1 MIRESEKTLS
11 GTKDGA
17 IEIEGSKKG
26 DKPFTSMSTEKKNAT
41 KYKYECQKVPYK
53 SKKEAKK
60 AAESQT
66 GRKGV
71 KYKVHNC
78 KLCSEWH
85 IYSANLKQIQHN
97 RQHSRGGRSLRRKK
111 TSRRRRK

>member
-1 MIRESEKTLS
+1 MI
-11 GTKDGA
+11 
-17 IEIEGSKKG
+17 
-26 DKPFTSMSTEKKNAT
+26 TSMSTEKKHAT
-41 KYKYECQKVPYK
+41 RYKYECQKVPYE

-60 AAESQT
+60 AAKSQT
-66 GRKGV
+66 GRNGV

-85 IYSANLKQIQHN
+85 IYSANLKQLKHN
-97 RQHSRGGRSLRRKK
+97 QQHSRGGRSLRRKK